1 MTLIQA
7 LLAQGN
13 DAQEVRD
20 ILADMMDRVYDM
32 QEDPEEVLADYG
44 LEPDYVMELIGI
56 GWIDF

>member
-1 MTLIQA
+1 MTLTQA

-20 ILADMMDRVYDM
+20 ILADMFNRVYDM

-44 LEPDYVMELIGI
+44 LEPDYVADLIGI
-56 GWIDF
+56 GF